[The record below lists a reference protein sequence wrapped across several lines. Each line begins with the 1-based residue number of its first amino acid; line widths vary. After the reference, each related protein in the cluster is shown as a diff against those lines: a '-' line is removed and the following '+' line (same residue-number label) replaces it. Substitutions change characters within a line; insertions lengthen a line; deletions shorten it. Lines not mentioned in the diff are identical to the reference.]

1 MASDNDITIMLSMR
15 TDIPAQMKTITST
28 TQGCSKAFEE
38 FKRRSAELASQHD
51 ALCASLAA

>member
-15 TDIPAQMKTITST
+15 TDIPAQMKTIAST

-38 FKRRSAELASQHD
+38 FKRRSAERLS
-51 ALCASLAA
+51 SGTTLAA